1 MATYAELAQSLYPN
15 MPPDVLA
22 LFADEWART
31 GDPQVAIAEVRRS
44 PAYEIAFPGNKRPD
58 GTVKFDEVTYTGLKE
73 SYIGTLQEYGIP
85 RNTSVDLLTDRFTG
99 LIEGEVSAREFA
111 QRVDAVYQGIQ
122 ENIPEVTEFYRENF
136 GLELTPEAIFVGA
149 LDPTVGEEIVA
160 GRITTAQIGG
170 EAARAGFEISG
181 EFAQRLQRAGI
192 SQAQARQLF
201 TAAESELP
209 RLQSLQAARGVETEQ
224 QLSLEDFAEAA
235 VFQSPEELEQIRR
248 VEEEQRA
255 EFAPTVG
262 AARRGRR
269 VTGLLEEYTLTY
281 YIQWYNEIVA
291 QWQSANI
298 N

>member
-15 MPPDVLA
+15 MPPDILE
-22 LFADEWART
+22 LFASEWSRT

-149 LDPTVGEEIVA
+149 LDPSVGEEIVA

-170 EAARAGFEISG
+170 EAARAGFEITG
-181 EFAQRLQRAGI
+181 DFAQRLQRAGI

-201 TAAESELP
+201 TSAQSELP
-209 RLQSLQAARGVETEQ
+209 RLQELQARGGVVEPEQ
-224 QLSLEDFAEAA
+224 FTLEQFTEAA
-235 VFQSPEELEQIRR
+235 VFQSPEELEEIRQL
-248 VEEEQRA
+248 EAEEQSR
-255 EFAPTVG
+255 FTPIGG
-262 AARRGRR
+262 AARQGRR
-269 VTGLLEEYTLTY
+269 VTGLVEE
-281 YIQWYNEIVA
+281 
-291 QWQSANI
+291 
-298 N
+298 

>member
-15 MPPDVLA
+15 MPPDILE
-22 LFADEWART
+22 LFASEWSRT

-170 EAARAGFEISG
+170 EAARAGFEITG
-181 EFAQRLQRAGI
+181 DFAQRLQRAGI

-201 TAAESELP
+201 ITAQAELP
-209 RLQSLQAARGVETEQ
+209 RLQELQARGGVEQPEQ
-224 QLSLEDFAEAA
+224 FTLEQFTEAA
-235 VFQSPEELEQIRR
+235 VFQSPEELEEIRLL
-248 VEEEQRA
+248 EAEEQSR
-255 EFAPTVG
+255 FTPIGG

-269 VTGLLEEYTLTY
+269 VTGLVEE
-281 YIQWYNEIVA
+281 
-291 QWQSANI
+291 
-298 N
+298 

>member
-44 PAYEIAFPGNKRPD
+44 DAYEIAFPGNKRPD

-170 EAARAGFEISG
+170 EAARAGFEITG
-181 EFAQRLQRAGI
+181 DFAQRLQRAGI

-201 TAAESELP
+201 TSAQTELP
-209 RLQSLQAARGVETEQ
+209 RLQELQARGGVEQPEQ
-224 QLSLEDFAEAA
+224 FTLEQFTEAA
-235 VFQSPEELEQIRR
+235 VFQSPEELEEIRQLEA
-248 VEEEQRA
+248 EEASR
-255 EFAPTVG
+255 FAPIGG
-262 AARRGRR
+262 AVRRGRR
-269 VTGLLEEYTLTY
+269 VTGLVEE
-281 YIQWYNEIVA
+281 
-291 QWQSANI
+291 
-298 N
+298 

>member
-15 MPPDVLA
+15 MPPDILE
-22 LFADEWART
+22 LFASEWSRT

-149 LDPTVGEEIVA
+149 LDPSVGEEIVA

-170 EAARAGFEISG
+170 EAARAGFEITG
-181 EFAQRLQRAGI
+181 DFAQRLQRAGI

-201 TAAESELP
+201 TSAETELP
-209 RLQSLQAARGVETEQ
+209 RLQELQTRGGVETPDQ
-224 QLSLEDFAEAA
+224 ISLEEFTEAA
-235 VFQSPEELEQIRR
+235 VFQSPEELEEIRQL
-248 VEEEQRA
+248 EAEEQSR
-255 EFAPTVG
+255 FTPIGG
-262 AARRGRR
+262 AARQGRR
-269 VTGLLEEYTLTY
+269 VTGLVEE
-281 YIQWYNEIVA
+281 
-291 QWQSANI
+291 
-298 N
+298 

>member
-15 MPPDVLA
+15 MPPDILE
-22 LFADEWART
+22 LFANEWART

-170 EAARAGFEISG
+170 EAARAGFEITG
-181 EFAQRLQRAGI
+181 DFAQRLQRAGI

-201 TAAESELP
+201 TTAQAELP
-209 RLQSLQAARGVETEQ
+209 RLQELQARGGVEQPEQ
-224 QLSLEDFAEAA
+224 FTLEQFTEAA
-235 VFQSPEELEQIRR
+235 VFQSPEELEEIRQL
-248 VEEEQRA
+248 EAEEQSR
-255 EFAPTVG
+255 FAPIGG

-269 VTGLLEEYTLTY
+269 VTGLVEE
-281 YIQWYNEIVA
+281 
-291 QWQSANI
+291 
-298 N
+298 

>member
-15 MPPDVLA
+15 MPPDVLG

-122 ENIPEVTEFYRENF
+122 ENIPEVTTFYRENF

-209 RLQSLQAARGVETEQ
+209 RLQSLQTARGVETEQ

-262 AARRGRR
+262 AARQGRR
-269 VTGLLEEYTLTY
+269 VTGLVEE
-281 YIQWYNEIVA
+281 
-291 QWQSANI
+291 
-298 N
+298 

>member
-1 MATYAELAQSLYPN
+1 MATYEELAQSLYPN
-15 MPPDVLA
+15 MPPNILA
-22 LFADEWART
+22 LFASEWSRT

-44 PAYEIAFPGNKRPD
+44 DAYEIAFPGNKRPD

-170 EAARAGFEISG
+170 EAARAGFEITG
-181 EFAQRLQRAGI
+181 DFAQRLQRAGI

-201 TAAESELP
+201 TSAQAELP
-209 RLQSLQAARGVETEQ
+209 RLQELQARGGVEQPEQ
-224 QLSLEDFAEAA
+224 FTLEQFTEAA
-235 VFQSPEELEQIRR
+235 VFQSPEELEEIRQLEA
-248 VEEEQRA
+248 EEASR
-255 EFAPTVG
+255 FAPIGG

-269 VTGLLEEYTLTY
+269 VTGLVEE
-281 YIQWYNEIVA
+281 
-291 QWQSANI
+291 
-298 N
+298 

>member
-15 MPPDVLA
+15 MPPDVLE
-22 LFADEWART
+22 LFAQEWARS
-31 GDPQVAIAEVRRS
+31 GDPQVAISEVRRS

-111 QRVDAVYQGIQ
+111 QRVDATFQGIQ
-122 ENIPEVTEFYRENF
+122 ENIPEVQAFYRDNF
-136 GLELTPEAIFVGA
+136 GLDLTPEAIFIGA

-181 EFAQRLQRAGI
+181 EFAQRLQRAGV

-209 RLQSLQAARGVETEQ
+209 RLQSLQAARGVEEEQ
-224 QLSLEDFAEAA
+224 QLGLEEFAEAA
-235 VFQSPEELEQIRR
+235 VFQSPEELQQIRR

-255 EFAPTVG
+255 EFAPTLG
-262 AARRGRR
+262 AVRRGRR
-269 VTGLLEEYTLTY
+269 VLGLVEE
-281 YIQWYNEIVA
+281 
-291 QWQSANI
+291 
-298 N
+298 

>member
-15 MPPDVLA
+15 MPPDVLG

-269 VTGLLEEYTLTY
+269 VTGLLEE
-281 YIQWYNEIVA
+281 
-291 QWQSANI
+291 
-298 N
+298 

>member
-22 LFADEWART
+22 LFANEWART

-44 PAYEIAFPGNKRPD
+44 DVYEIAFPGNKRPD
-58 GTVKFDEVTYTGLKE
+58 GTVKFDEITYTGLKE

-122 ENIPEVTEFYRENF
+122 ENIPEVTTFYRENF

-149 LDPTVGEEIVA
+149 LDPSVGEEIVA

-181 EFAQRLQRAGI
+181 DFAQRLQRAGI

-201 TAAESELP
+201 TSAETELP
-209 RLQSLQAARGVETEQ
+209 RLQELQSRDGVTDPEQ
-224 QLSLEDFAEAA
+224 FTLEQFTEAA
-235 VFQSPEELEQIRR
+235 VFQSPEELEEIRR
-248 VEEEQRA
+248 LEREEESR
-255 EFAPTVG
+255 FAPVGG
-262 AARRGRR
+262 AARQGRR
-269 VTGLLEEYTLTY
+269 ITGLVEE
-281 YIQWYNEIVA
+281 
-291 QWQSANI
+291 
-298 N
+298 

>member
-15 MPPDVLA
+15 MPPDILD
-22 LFADEWART
+22 LFANEWART

-44 PAYEIAFPGNKRPD
+44 DAYEIAFPGNKRPD

-149 LDPTVGEEIVA
+149 LDPSVGEEIVA

-201 TAAESELP
+201 TTAQAELP
-209 RLQSLQAARGVETEQ
+209 RLQELQARGGVEAPEEFTLEQ
-224 QLSLEDFAEAA
+224 FTEAA
-235 VFQSPEELEQIRR
+235 VFQSPEELEQIRLLER
-248 VEEEQRA
+248 EEESR
-255 EFAPTVG
+255 FAPIGG

-269 VTGLLEEYTLTY
+269 VTGLVEE
-281 YIQWYNEIVA
+281 
-291 QWQSANI
+291 
-298 N
+298 

>member
-15 MPPDVLA
+15 MPPDVLE
-22 LFADEWART
+22 LFAQEWARS
-31 GDPQVAIAEVRRS
+31 GDPQVAISEVRRN
-44 PAYEIAFPGNKRPD
+44 PIYEIAFPGNKRPD
-58 GTVKFDEVTYTGLKE
+58 GTVKFDEVTYTGLRE

-170 EAARAGFEISG
+170 EAARAGFEITG
-181 EFAQRLQRAGI
+181 DFAQRLQRAGI

-201 TAAESELP
+201 TSAQAELP
-209 RLQSLQAARGVETEQ
+209 RLQELQARGGVEQPEEFTLEQ
-224 QLSLEDFAEAA
+224 FTEAA
-235 VFQSPEELEQIRR
+235 VFQSPEELEEIRLLEA
-248 VEEEQRA
+248 EEATR
-255 EFAPTVG
+255 FSPLG
-262 AARRGRR
+262 GPARRGRR
-269 VTGLLEEYTLTY
+269 VLGLVEE
-281 YIQWYNEIVA
+281 
-291 QWQSANI
+291 
-298 N
+298 

>member
-15 MPPDVLA
+15 MPPDILD
-22 LFADEWART
+22 LFANEWART

-170 EAARAGFEISG
+170 EAARAGFEITG
-181 EFAQRLQRAGI
+181 DFAQRLQRAGI

-201 TAAESELP
+201 TTAQAELP
-209 RLQSLQAARGVETEQ
+209 RLQELQARGGVEQPEQ
-224 QLSLEDFAEAA
+224 FTLEQFTEAA
-235 VFQSPEELEQIRR
+235 VFQSPEELEEIRQLEA
-248 VEEEQRA
+248 EEASR
-255 EFAPTVG
+255 FAPIGG

-269 VTGLLEEYTLTY
+269 VTGLVEE
-281 YIQWYNEIVA
+281 
-291 QWQSANI
+291 
-298 N
+298 

>member
-15 MPPDVLA
+15 MPPDILE
-22 LFADEWART
+22 LFASEWSRT

-44 PAYEIAFPGNKRPD
+44 PEYDIAFPGNKRPD

-181 EFAQRLQRAGI
+181 DFAQRLQRAGI

-201 TAAESELP
+201 TTAQAELP
-209 RLQSLQAARGVETEQ
+209 RLQELQARGGVEQPEQ
-224 QLSLEDFAEAA
+224 FTLEQFTEAA
-235 VFQSPEELEQIRR
+235 VFQSPEELEEIRQL
-248 VEEEQRA
+248 EAEEQSR
-255 EFAPTVG
+255 FAPIGG

-269 VTGLLEEYTLTY
+269 VTGLVEE
-281 YIQWYNEIVA
+281 
-291 QWQSANI
+291 
-298 N
+298 

>member
-15 MPPDVLA
+15 MPPDVLE
-22 LFADEWART
+22 LFAQEWARS
-31 GDPQVAIAEVRRS
+31 GDPQVAISEVRRN
-44 PAYEIAFPGNKRPD
+44 PIYEIAFPGNKRPD
-58 GTVKFDEVTYTGLKE
+58 GTVKFDEVTYTGLRE

-122 ENIPEVTEFYRENF
+122 ENIPEVTEFYRDNF

-170 EAARAGFEISG
+170 EAARAGFEITG
-181 EFAQRLQRAGI
+181 DFAQRLQRAGI

-201 TAAESELP
+201 TSAQAELP
-209 RLQSLQAARGVETEQ
+209 RLQELQARGGVEQPEEFTLEQ
-224 QLSLEDFAEAA
+224 FTEAA
-235 VFQSPEELEQIRR
+235 VFQSPEELEEIRLLEA
-248 VEEEQRA
+248 EEATR
-255 EFAPTVG
+255 FSPLG
-262 AARRGRR
+262 GPARRGRR
-269 VTGLLEEYTLTY
+269 VLGLVEE
-281 YIQWYNEIVA
+281 
-291 QWQSANI
+291 
-298 N
+298 

>member
-15 MPPDVLA
+15 MPPDILN
-22 LFADEWART
+22 LFASEWART

-122 ENIPEVTEFYRENF
+122 ENIPEVTTFYRENF
-136 GLELTPEAIFVGA
+136 GLELTPDAIFVGA

-170 EAARAGFEISG
+170 EAARAGFQISG
-181 EFAQRLQRAGI
+181 DFAQRLQRAGI

-201 TAAESELP
+201 TTAQTELP
-209 RLQSLQAARGVETEQ
+209 RLQELQTRGGVTDPEQ
-224 QLSLEDFAEAA
+224 FTLEQFTEAA
-235 VFQSPEELEQIRR
+235 VFQSPEELEEIRR
-248 VEEEQRA
+248 LEREEESR
-255 EFAPTVG
+255 FAPVGG

-269 VTGLLEEYTLTY
+269 VTGLVEE
-281 YIQWYNEIVA
+281 
-291 QWQSANI
+291 
-298 N
+298 

>member
-44 PAYEIAFPGNKRPD
+44 DAYEIAFPGNKRPD

-181 EFAQRLQRAGI
+181 DFAQRLQRAGI

-201 TAAESELP
+201 TSAQAELP
-209 RLQSLQAARGVETEQ
+209 RLQELQARGGVEQPEQ
-224 QLSLEDFAEAA
+224 FTLEQFTEAA
-235 VFQSPEELEQIRR
+235 VFQSPEELEEIRQL
-248 VEEEQRA
+248 EAEEQSR
-255 EFAPTVG
+255 FAPIGG

-269 VTGLLEEYTLTY
+269 VTGLVEE
-281 YIQWYNEIVA
+281 
-291 QWQSANI
+291 
-298 N
+298 

>member
-15 MPPDVLA
+15 MPPDVLE
-22 LFADEWART
+22 LFAQEWARS
-31 GDPQVAIAEVRRS
+31 GDPQVAISEVRRN
-44 PAYEIAFPGNKRPD
+44 PIYEIAFPGNKRPD
-58 GTVKFDEVTYTGLKE
+58 GTVKFDEVTYTGLRE

-181 EFAQRLQRAGI
+181 DFAQRLQRAGI

-201 TAAESELP
+201 TSAQAELP
-209 RLQSLQAARGVETEQ
+209 RLQELQARGGVEQPEQ
-224 QLSLEDFAEAA
+224 FTLEQFTEAA
-235 VFQSPEELEQIRR
+235 VFQSPEELEEIRQL
-248 VEEEQRA
+248 EAEEQSR
-255 EFAPTVG
+255 FAPIGG

-269 VTGLLEEYTLTY
+269 VTGLVEE
-281 YIQWYNEIVA
+281 
-291 QWQSANI
+291 
-298 N
+298 

>member
-22 LFADEWART
+22 LFASEWSRT

-44 PAYEIAFPGNKRPD
+44 DVYEIAFPGNKRPD

-73 SYIGTLQEYGIP
+73 SYIGTLAEYGIP

-111 QRVDAVYQGIQ
+111 QRVDAVFQGVQ
-122 ENIPEVTEFYRENF
+122 ENIPEVQAFYRDNF
-136 GLELTPEAIFVGA
+136 GLDLTPEAIFVGA

-170 EAARAGFEISG
+170 EAARAGFEITG
-181 EFAQRLQRAGI
+181 DFAQRLQRAGI

-201 TAAESELP
+201 TSAETELP
-209 RLQSLQAARGVETEQ
+209 RLQELQTRGGVETPDQ
-224 QLSLEDFAEAA
+224 ISLEEFTEAA
-235 VFQSPEELEQIRR
+235 VFQSPEELEEIRQLEA
-248 VEEEQRA
+248 EEASR
-255 EFAPTVG
+255 FAPVGG
-262 AARRGRR
+262 AARQGRR
-269 VTGLLEEYTLTY
+269 VTGLVEE
-281 YIQWYNEIVA
+281 
-291 QWQSANI
+291 
-298 N
+298 

>member
-15 MPPDVLA
+15 MPPDILD
-22 LFADEWART
+22 LFANEWART

-85 RNTSVDLLTDRFTG
+85 RNTSVDLLTNRFTG

-170 EAARAGFEISG
+170 EAARAGFEITG
-181 EFAQRLQRAGI
+181 DFAQRLQRAGI

-201 TAAESELP
+201 TSAQAELP
-209 RLQSLQAARGVETEQ
+209 RLQELQARGGVEQPEQ
-224 QLSLEDFAEAA
+224 FTLEQFTEAA
-235 VFQSPEELEQIRR
+235 VFQSPEELEEIRQL
-248 VEEEQRA
+248 EAEEQSR
-255 EFAPTVG
+255 FTPIGG

-269 VTGLLEEYTLTY
+269 VTGLVEE
-281 YIQWYNEIVA
+281 
-291 QWQSANI
+291 
-298 N
+298 

>member
-1 MATYAELAQSLYPN
+1 MATYEELAQSLYPN
-15 MPPDVLA
+15 MPPDILE
-22 LFADEWART
+22 LFASEWSRT

-44 PAYEIAFPGNKRPD
+44 PAYDIAFPGNKRPD

-181 EFAQRLQRAGI
+181 DFAQRLQRAGI

-201 TAAESELP
+201 TSAQAELP
-209 RLQSLQAARGVETEQ
+209 RLQELQARGGVEQPEEFTLEQ
-224 QLSLEDFAEAA
+224 FTEAA
-235 VFQSPEELEQIRR
+235 VFQSPEELEEIRLLEA
-248 VEEEQRA
+248 EEATR
-255 EFAPTVG
+255 FSPLG
-262 AARRGRR
+262 GPARRGRR
-269 VTGLLEEYTLTY
+269 VLGLVEE
-281 YIQWYNEIVA
+281 
-291 QWQSANI
+291 
-298 N
+298 

>member
-122 ENIPEVTEFYRENF
+122 ENIPEVTEFYRDNF

-149 LDPTVGEEIVA
+149 LDPSVGEEIVA

-201 TAAESELP
+201 TTAQAELP
-209 RLQSLQAARGVETEQ
+209 RLQELQARGGVEAPEEFTLEQ
-224 QLSLEDFAEAA
+224 FTEAA
-235 VFQSPEELEQIRR
+235 VFQSPEELEQIRLLER
-248 VEEEQRA
+248 EEESR
-255 EFAPTVG
+255 FAPIGG
-262 AARRGRR
+262 AARQGRR
-269 VTGLLEEYTLTY
+269 VTGLVQE
-281 YIQWYNEIVA
+281 
-291 QWQSANI
+291 
-298 N
+298 

>member
-15 MPPDVLA
+15 MPPDILE
-22 LFADEWART
+22 LFASEWSRT

-170 EAARAGFEISG
+170 EAARAGFQISG
-181 EFAQRLQRAGI
+181 DFAQRLQRAGI

-201 TAAESELP
+201 TTAQTELP
-209 RLQSLQAARGVETEQ
+209 RLQELQTRGGVTDPEQ
-224 QLSLEDFAEAA
+224 FTLEQFTEAA
-235 VFQSPEELEQIRR
+235 VFQSPEELEEIRLLEA
-248 VEEEQRA
+248 EEASR
-255 EFAPTVG
+255 FAPVGG

-269 VTGLLEEYTLTY
+269 VTGLVEE
-281 YIQWYNEIVA
+281 
-291 QWQSANI
+291 
-298 N
+298 

>member
-15 MPPDVLA
+15 MPPDILE
-22 LFADEWART
+22 LFASEWSRT

-170 EAARAGFEISG
+170 EAARAGFEITG
-181 EFAQRLQRAGI
+181 DFAQRLQRAGI

-201 TAAESELP
+201 TSAQAELP
-209 RLQSLQAARGVETEQ
+209 RLQELQARGGVEQPEQ
-224 QLSLEDFAEAA
+224 FTLEQFTEAA
-235 VFQSPEELEQIRR
+235 VFQSPEELEQIRLL
-248 VEEEQRA
+248 EAEEQSR
-255 EFAPTVG
+255 FAPIGG

-269 VTGLLEEYTLTY
+269 VTGLVEE
-281 YIQWYNEIVA
+281 
-291 QWQSANI
+291 
-298 N
+298 

>member
-15 MPPDVLA
+15 MPPDILD
-22 LFADEWART
+22 LFANEWART

-44 PAYEIAFPGNKRPD
+44 PAYEVAFPGNKRPD

-181 EFAQRLQRAGI
+181 DFAQRLQRAGI

-201 TAAESELP
+201 TTAQAELP
-209 RLQSLQAARGVETEQ
+209 RLQELQARGGVTDPEQ
-224 QLSLEDFAEAA
+224 FTLEQFTEAA
-235 VFQSPEELEQIRR
+235 VFQSPEELEEIRLLEA
-248 VEEEQRA
+248 EEASR
-255 EFAPTVG
+255 FAPVGG

-269 VTGLLEEYTLTY
+269 VTGLVEE
-281 YIQWYNEIVA
+281 
-291 QWQSANI
+291 
-298 N
+298 

>member
-22 LFADEWART
+22 LFASEWSRT

-170 EAARAGFEISG
+170 EAARAGFEITG
-181 EFAQRLQRAGI
+181 DFAQRLQRAGI

-201 TAAESELP
+201 TSAETELP
-209 RLQSLQAARGVETEQ
+209 RLQELQTRGGVETPDQ
-224 QLSLEDFAEAA
+224 ISLEEFTEAA
-235 VFQSPEELEQIRR
+235 VFQSPEELEEIRQLEA
-248 VEEEQRA
+248 EEASR
-255 EFAPTVG
+255 FAPVGG
-262 AARRGRR
+262 AARRGAR
-269 VTGLLEEYTLTY
+269 VTGLTE
-281 YIQWYNEIVA
+281 Q
-291 QWQSANI
+291 
-298 N
+298 